1 MERHIEYLT
10 VQCVL
15 CHLLPY
21 PAAAWS
27 FPAIVNAQGLCGHC
41 SQLVTCS
48 YSKKLSFSVG
58 GDMQSA
64 VEDGSPWA
72 EDWDSVQGP
81 SYIMIAQ

>member
-1 MERHIEYLT
+1 MFSVCCAT
-10 VQCVL
+10 S
-15 CHLLPY
+15 CHTLLLP
-21 PAAAWS
+21 
-27 FPAIVNAQGLCGHC
+27 GLFLPLLMPRDCGHC

-72 EDWDSVQGP
+72 EDSDSVQGP
-81 SYIMIAQ
+81 SYIMTAQ